1 MFPELERFSGLA
13 LPERVEVV
21 LTRNQV
27 TTTKELLRLNARELL
42 ALPGI
47 GPGTMQQILD
57 ALAAAGLALADDP
70 WAPYVCVRHGG
81 QGSDVSLATFFLCT
95 QCREKYSAGA
105 FSGEEPAWVG
115 SEPIEGYCGH
125 CNKRCS
131 DIRVAQWLLCGVCAR
146 VVRSIGRGLA
156 AASYVMEVW
165 NESIASSV
173 PRIMLTETDPPELRT
188 QGRRSEAT
196 RDSMADFTGFDKDQP
211 GKPVFGFELKSG
223 KSAASTGAGIGKPM
237 SRFQLDTTDCDD
249 ILSIVAR
256 EGIPVYLLH
265 VQVISRASPPTERFC
280 GKGFWWTDLWSM
292 QASFEKIQVRPR
304 ETRDAAYYSTRMFRN
319 VPALIEHLSA
329 GGYISDSERLARQG
343 PPQLYHR

>member
-1 MFPELERFSGLA
+1 M
-13 LPERVEVV
+13 
-21 LTRNQV
+21 
-27 TTTKELLRLNARELL
+27 
-42 ALPGI
+42 
-47 GPGTMQQILD
+47 D
-57 ALAAAGLALADDP
+57 
-70 WAPYVCVRHGG
+70 
-81 QGSDVSLATFFLCT
+81 
-95 QCREKYSAGA
+95 
-105 FSGEEPAWVG
+105 
-115 SEPIEGYCGH
+115 
-125 CNKRCS
+125 
-131 DIRVAQWLLCGVCAR
+131 
-146 VVRSIGRGLA
+146 
-156 AASYVMEVW
+156 VW

-173 PRIMLTETDPPELRT
+173 PRMMLTETDPPELRT

-196 RDSMADFTGFDKDQP
+196 RDSMADFTGFDKNQL
-211 GKPVFGFELKSG
+211 GKPCFGFELKSG

-265 VQVISRASPPTERFC
+265 VQVISRANPPTERFC

-319 VPALIEHLSA
+319 VPALIEHLSN